1 MVRAA
6 AKEFNHNSRASVSEA
21 LVRIVKLRLQR
32 LDVVPFVAPDSCAL
46 RPPKHP
52 LTLTLEPIQVRL
64 SQVPMVIDRPL

>member
-64 SQVPMVIDRPL
+64 SQLTQPSPDGD